1 MNDYDVWFVH
11 DYFSVYCV
19 VFCDYEDEVIKTAR
33 QFLTV
38 DNGVPTWMVDD
49 AQDIIVEKKGS
60 MQNGNV

>member
-19 VFCDYEDEVIKTAR
+19 VFCDYDSDVRMTAR